1 MFRDINSYFRIV
13 CGAKTVTNFQMTY
26 VTVLTSTETTRQDGE
41 VKRLSLINYD
51 ILEILDCLALIQKQS
66 QYKGESRAIS
76 INNPFTPLHTPPS
89 NITYYFYTEAE
100 DNQCLVSNP
109 NPLDCNITPTPPPKK
124 SCFFNYQSCN
134 VIVCQSKWRGMASPS
149 SQVGGIFSR
158 VILYSA
164 GDSLEHSWP
173 STLSTKVD
181 SPT

>member
-76 INNPFTPLHTPPS
+76 INNPFTPLHQTLLIISIQRLRIINASSQTPIPS
-89 NITYYFYTEAE
+89 IVI
-100 DNQCLVSNP
+100 L
-109 NPLDCNITPTPPPKK
+109 PPPPQKK

-134 VIVCQSKWRGMASPS
+134 VIVCLSKWRGMASPS